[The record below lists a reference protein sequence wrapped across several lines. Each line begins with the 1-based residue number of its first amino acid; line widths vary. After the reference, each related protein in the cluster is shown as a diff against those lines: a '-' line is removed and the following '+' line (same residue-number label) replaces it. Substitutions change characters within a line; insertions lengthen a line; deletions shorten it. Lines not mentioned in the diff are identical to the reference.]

1 MVDPLFVLLAFCL
14 IFFFIAVA
22 MAIASL
28 TSEKKT
34 GSSQIKSRLTRLT
47 SAPETLKQE
56 LATGIKIDQER
67 KSLLAD
73 IDLKPL
79 LGKFTGEAYFANVE
93 QDLARADIPL
103 RVSEFL
109 ILRAVFALI
118 GAGTVLILTKNVIFT
133 IVALAVA
140 SFLHAPI
147 IHIKKAMRIKKFTNQ
162 LAEFLVLVVNS
173 LRAGQSFMQGCSV
186 AVAESPNPIAAEFK
200 QVIKEVNLGMPEAD
214 SLENLLTRVPSEEL
228 KIVVSGYIIQRKVG
242 GNLAEI
248 LEKTAETIRERIK
261 IQGQIN
267 TLTTQGKLSG
277 AIVAGLPF
285 VIGFGVSAINPD
297 YMKPLIGTVP
307 GYIVC
312 AIAIGMQL
320 TGAFIIWRIVN
331 IEI

>member
-1 MVDPLFVLLAFCL
+1 MGDPLFILLIFSL
-14 IFFFIAVA
+14 MFFFIAVA
-22 MAIASL
+22 MAVASL
-28 TSEKKT
+28 TGEKT
-34 GSSQIKSRLTRLT
+34 GGSQIKSRLSRLA
-47 SAPETLKQE
+47 SAPEGLNQE

-67 KSLLAD
+67 KSLLAG
-73 IDLKPL
+73 IDLKPV

-109 ILRAVFALI
+109 ILRLVFAVI
-118 GAGTVLILTKNVIFT
+118 GAAVVLVLTKNVIFA
-133 IVALAVA
+133 ILALAVA
-140 SFLHAPI
+140 AFLHAPI

-162 LAEFLVLVVNS
+162 LADFLILVVNS
-173 LRAGQSFMQGCSV
+173 LRAGQSFMQGCNV
-186 AVAESPNPIAAEFK
+186 AVGESPNPIAAEFK

-277 AIVAGLPF
+277 CIVAGLPF
-285 VIGFGVSAINPD
+285 VIAFAVSAINPE
-297 YMKPLIGTVP
+297 YMQPLLGTIP
-307 GYIVC
+307 GYVVC
-312 AIAIGMQL
+312 ALAIGMQM
-320 TGAFIIWRIVN
+320 TGAFIIWRIVD

>member
-1 MVDPLFVLLAFCL
+1 MADPIFIILIFCVL
-14 IFFFIAVA
+14 FFFIVAGMAVG
-22 MAIASL
+22 SL
-28 TSEKKT
+28 TSPQQGDSK
-34 GSSQIKSRLTRLT
+34 IKSRLSRLT
-47 SAPETLKQE
+47 AAPEGLKGE
-56 LATGIKIDQER
+56 LATGVKVEQER
-67 KSLLAD
+67 KSLLSG
-73 IDLKPL
+73 IDLKPV

-109 ILRAVFALI
+109 IVRAVLAVIAAGVVLALTRNLIFAML
-118 GAGTVLILTKNVIFT
+118 
-133 IVALAVA
+133 ALAIA
-140 SFLHAPI
+140 GFLHAPL

-186 AVAESPNPIAAEFK
+186 AVNESPNPISAEFK
-200 QVIKEVNLGMPEAD
+200 QVIKEVNLGMAEAD
-214 SLENLLTRVPSEEL
+214 SLENLLNRVPSEEL

-277 AIVAGLPF
+277 GIVAALPF
-285 VIGFGVSAINPD
+285 AIAFAVSAINPE
-297 YMKPLIGTVP
+297 YMQPLLGTIP
-307 GYIVC
+307 GYVVC
-312 AIAIGMQL
+312 AFAIGMQL
-320 TGAFIIWRIVN
+320 TGAFIIWRIVD

>member
-1 MVDPLFVLLAFCL
+1 MGDPLFILLIFSL
-14 IFFFIAVA
+14 MFFFIAAA
-22 MAIASL
+22 MAVASL
-28 TSEKKT
+28 TGEKT
-34 GSSQIKSRLTRLT
+34 GGSQIKSRLSRLA
-47 SAPETLKQE
+47 SAPEGLNQE

-67 KSLLAD
+67 KSLLAG
-73 IDLKPL
+73 IDLKPV

-109 ILRAVFALI
+109 ILRLVFALI
-118 GAGTVLILTKNVIFT
+118 AAAVVLVLTKNVIFA
-133 IVALAVA
+133 VLALAVA
-140 SFLHAPI
+140 AFLHAPI
-147 IHIKKAMRIKKFTNQ
+147 IHVKKAMRIKKFTNQ
-162 LAEFLVLVVNS
+162 LADFLILVVNS
-173 LRAGQSFMQGCSV
+173 LRAGQSFMQGCNV
-186 AVAESPNPIAAEFK
+186 AVGESPNPIAAEFK

-277 AIVAGLPF
+277 CIVAALPF
-285 VIGFGVSAINPD
+285 VIAFAVSAINPE
-297 YMKPLIGTVP
+297 YMQPLLGTIP
-307 GYIVC
+307 GYVVC
-312 AIAIGMQL
+312 AFAIGMQL
-320 TGAFIIWRIVN
+320 TGAFIIWRIVD